1 MVMMTQSNIGLVG
14 LGTMGMNLALN
25 IESKGFAVA
34 GFDLDPEKM
43 KHCGQK
49 WAGKQMVVACSF
61 QELVACLER
70 PRKILMMVPAGK
82 AVDADIAAL
91 APLLAG
97 GDILI
102 DGGNSHFTETERRA
116 HDLEP
121 AGIRYVGCGVSGGSE
136 GALHGPALMPGG
148 PADAYKLLEPVLTAI
163 AAQVPSGPCCG
174 YLGKGGAGHYVKMV
188 HTGIEYG
195 VMQLISEVY
204 DLMKSGL
211 GMSAREMHDIFA
223 EWNQGDLNSYLIEI
237 TATVLGATDPETHQA
252 LVDVILDTAGQKG
265 TGKWTSQ
272 NALDLGVAIPT
283 INVAVDARIISSY
296 KNERVDAGK
305 VLTGPVRH
313 FEGDRKVFLR
323 SLRDALRLAALTCY
337 AQGFA
342 LIREASRE
350 YAYSFDAAEIA
361 RIWTGGCIIRARLLE
376 AIRAAFQNRADLANL
391 LVAPEFSELVNHLGA
406 SLRWVV
412 SRATEH
418 GIPCLGLCAS
428 LAYIDAYRSE
438 RLPANLVQAQR
449 DFFGSHRYERLDKP
463 RGQTFH
469 TPRSAWHA

>member
-1 MVMMTQSNIGLVG
+1 MDQYNIGVIG
-14 LGTMGMNLALN
+14 LGVMGQNLALN
-25 IESKGFAVA
+25 IESKGFSVA
-34 GFDLDPEKM
+34 GFDLDAEKT
-43 KHCGQK
+43 KSCVQK
-49 WAGKQMVVACSF
+49 WSGKKMTATSS
-61 QELVACLER
+61 LPDLAAALER

-82 AVDADIAAL
+82 AVDADIATL
-91 APLLAG
+91 KPLLQS

-116 HDLEP
+116 SELDP

-148 PADAYKLLEPVLTAI
+148 PFEAYRLLEPVLTRI

-174 YLGKGGAGHYVKMV
+174 YLGTGGAGHYVKMV
-188 HTGIEYG
+188 HNGIEYG
-195 VMQLISEVY
+195 IMQLISEVY
-204 DLMKSGL
+204 DMMSSAL
-211 GMSAREMHDIFA
+211 GMNAGEMSSVFA
-223 EWNQGDLNSYLIEI
+223 EWNGGDLNAYLVEI
-237 TATVLGATDPETHQA
+237 TAIVLGAKDGESGRPLTE
-252 LVDVILDTAGQKG
+252 VILDTAGQKG

-296 KNERVDAGK
+296 KNERVEAAK

-323 SLRDALRLAALTCY
+323 SLRDALRLAMVTCY

-342 LIREASRE
+342 LIREASKE
-350 YAYSFDAAEIA
+350 YGYRFDSAEIA

-376 AIRAAFQNRADLANL
+376 TIRAAYLERADLPNL
-391 LVAPEFSELVNHLGA
+391 LVDSHFADLVNHLGA

-428 LAYIDAYRSE
+428 LNYIDGYRSA

-449 DFFGSHRYERLDKP
+449 DYFGSHRYERLDKP
-463 RGQTFH
+463 RGQSFH
-469 TPRSAWHA
+469 TTRTQWLAR

>member
-1 MVMMTQSNIGLVG
+1 MVVMSQYKIGLVG

-25 IESKGFAVA
+25 IESKGFSVL

-49 WAGKQMVVACSF
+49 WTGKQMMVACSF
-61 QELVACLER
+61 AELAAGLER
-70 PRKILMMVPAGK
+70 PRKLLMMVPAGK

-91 APLLAG
+91 APLLQAD
-97 GDILI
+97 DILI

-116 HDLEP
+116 QDLDR
-121 AGIRYVGCGVSGGSE
+121 AGIRYMGCGVSGGSE
-136 GALHGPALMPGG
+136 GALRGPALMPGG
-148 PADAYKLLEPVLTAI
+148 PADAYQLLEPILTAI
-163 AAQVPSGPCCG
+163 AAHVPSGPCCG

-188 HTGIEYG
+188 HNGIEYG

-211 GMSAREMHDIFA
+211 GMSAAEIRGIFA

-237 TATVLGATDPETHQA
+237 TANVLGGQDPETHQA

-296 KNERVDAGK
+296 KSERVDAAQ

-313 FEGDRKVFLR
+313 FEGDCKVFLR
-323 SLRDALRLAALTCY
+323 SLRDALRLAVLTCY

-350 YAYSFDAAEIA
+350 YAYNFDSAEIA
-361 RIWTGGCIIRARLLE
+361 RIWTGGCIIRARVLE
-376 AIRAAFQNRADLANL
+376 TIRAAFLSRTDLANL
-391 LVAPEFSELVNHLGA
+391 LIAAEFAETVNHLGA
-406 SLRWVV
+406 PLRWVV

-428 LAYIDAYRSE
+428 LAYIDAYRSA

-469 TPRSAWHA
+469 TPRSAWH

>member
-1 MVMMTQSNIGLVG
+1 MDQYHIGVIGLGV
-14 LGTMGMNLALN
+14 MGQNLALN
-25 IESKGFAVA
+25 IESKGFSVA
-34 GFDLDPEKM
+34 GFDLDPDKT
-43 KHCGQK
+43 KSCGQK
-49 WAGKQMVVACSF
+49 WAGKKMTVAGS
-61 QELVACLER
+61 LPDLAACLET

-91 APLLAG
+91 KPLLAKD
-97 GDILI
+97 DILI
-102 DGGNSHFTETERRA
+102 DGGNSHFTETERRSQE
-116 HDLEP
+116 LEP

-148 PADAYKLLEPVLTAI
+148 PWEAYQLLEPILTRI

-174 YLGKGGAGHYVKMV
+174 YLGTGGAGHYVKMV
-188 HTGIEYG
+188 HNGIEYG
-195 VMQLISEVY
+195 VMQLLSEIY
-204 DLMKSGL
+204 DLMASGL
-211 GMSAREMHDIFA
+211 GMSAPEMRDVFA
-223 EWNQGDLNSYLIEI
+223 EWNQGDLNAYLVEI
-237 TATVLGATDPETHQA
+237 TTTVLGAKDPETGRP

-296 KNERVDAGK
+296 KEERVEASH

-323 SLRDALRLAALTCY
+323 SLRDALRLAMLTCY

-342 LIREASRE
+342 LIREASKE
-350 YAYSFDAAEIA
+350 YGYNFDCAEIA
-361 RIWTGGCIIRARLLE
+361 RIWTGGCIIRAKLME
-376 AIRAAFQNRADLANL
+376 TVRAAFQERRDLPNL
-391 LVAPEFSELVNHLGA
+391 LVDARFAELINHLGP

-418 GIPCLGLCAS
+418 GIPCLAMCAS
-428 LAYIDAYRSE
+428 LAYIDAYRSA
-438 RLPANLVQAQR
+438 RLPANLIQAQR
-449 DFFGSHRYERLDKP
+449 DYFGSHRYERIDKP
-463 RGQTFH
+463 RRQTFH
-469 TPRSAWHA
+469 TSRSAWMAQ